1 MARVTE
7 EIVKQLASGSGSG
20 GGSASLALVNTLNS
34 TVTKLESSLRTLTGE
49 VKTSALTLVTHSSNI
64 THLQSKIQQDAN
76 DLTTQFNH
84 LLPKVNIIGP
94 PPPTSP
100 TPCGR
105 RSTSYAT
112 SSASRGWTSRGTP
125 AYFND

>member
-7 EIVKQLASGSGSG
+7 EIVKQLASGSGSSGGSG

-112 SSASRGWTSRGTP
+112 SSASRGWTS
-125 AYFND
+125 